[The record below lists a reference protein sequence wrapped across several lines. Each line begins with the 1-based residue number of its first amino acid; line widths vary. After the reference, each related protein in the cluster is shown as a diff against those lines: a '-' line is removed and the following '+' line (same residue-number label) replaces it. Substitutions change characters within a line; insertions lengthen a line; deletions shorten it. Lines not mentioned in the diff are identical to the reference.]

1 MSTYRETKLKKL
13 EKEFYIL
20 EQAILNTY
28 NLFKRTNND
37 NTSEKLKKRVQS
49 IKNKM
54 NNINHKTSLL
64 KEKMKNEKPINKAQA
79 SKEREAFKR
88 KSNSGFNTPPKK
100 KSAKKFTDFKKV
112 DTNKIPEVHPNSGL
126 S

>member
-13 EKEFYIL
+13 ETARQIH
-20 EQAILNTY
+20 EQAMLNIY
-28 NLFKRTNND
+28 ELFKRAKND
-37 NTSEKLKKRVQS
+37 NTREKIKERARS

-64 KEKMKNEKPINKAQA
+64 KEKIKKEKPIKNKNVKAQA

-88 KSNSGFNTPPKK
+88 KANSGFNSHVKNK
-100 KSAKKFTDFKKV
+100 KSAKK
-112 DTNKIPEVHPNSGL
+112 
-126 S
+126 

>member
-13 EKEFYIL
+13 EKQFYIL
-20 EQAILNTY
+20 EQALLNTHE
-28 NLFKRTNND
+28 LFKRANND
-37 NTSEKLKKRVQS
+37 NTREKLKERGRS

-79 SKEREAFKR
+79 SKERQAFKR
-88 KSNSGFNTPPKK
+88 KSNNAFNTPQSTPSKK
-100 KSAKKFTDFKKV
+100 KPAKK
-112 DTNKIPEVHPNSGL
+112 
-126 S
+126 

>member
-37 NTSEKLKKRVQS
+37 NTREKLKKRVQS

-100 KSAKKFTDFKKV
+100 KSAKK
-112 DTNKIPEVHPNSGL
+112 
-126 S
+126 

>member
-1 MSTYRETKLKKL
+1 MSTYRKTELKKL
-13 EKEFYIL
+13 ETARQIH
-20 EQAILNTY
+20 EQAMLNIY
-28 NLFKRTNND
+28 ELFKRAKND
-37 NTSEKLKKRVQS
+37 NTREKIRERARS

-54 NNINHKTSLL
+54 NKINHKTSLL

-100 KSAKKFTDFKKV
+100 KSAKK
-112 DTNKIPEVHPNSGL
+112 
-126 S
+126 